1 MADENVKESP
11 KSEEKEPELLG
22 MLLRDAAVVFAAL
35 ALWGGADAWASTSGL
50 ALALV
55 TSVGSALIAGWII
68 ASLMHEWGHY
78 LGAKLSG
85 SKAPRIKAP
94 GLLFFRYNFDLV
106 NNSLGQFTSMSVA
119 GSLAHWG
126 VFAAALLL
134 LPMATLA
141 QTAFISSTFAFAIF
155 ASIVEW
161 PIIARTSLRK
171 IQPIQ
176 AFAHIDG
183 TFLLRHQVYGGVAG
197 LAFLGYLQLA

>member
-35 ALWGGADAWASTSGL
+35 ALWGGADAWATTSGL
-50 ALALV
+50 AVALV

-85 SKAPRIKAP
+85 SKAPRIKSP

>member
-11 KSEEKEPELLG
+11 KSEEKEPDLLG

-35 ALWGGADAWASTSGL
+35 ALWGGADAWATTSGL
-50 ALALV
+50 AVALV

-171 IQPIQ
+171 IQPLQ

>member
-22 MLLRDAAVVFAAL
+22 MLLRDAAVVFAGL
-35 ALWGGADAWASTSGL
+35 ALWGGADAWATTSGL
-50 ALALV
+50 AVALV

-78 LGAKLSG
+78 LGAKLSR

-119 GSLAHWG
+119 VASPIGVYLRRRSCCFPWRPSHRRLSSVRPSLSPFSP
-126 VFAAALLL
+126 V
-134 LPMATLA
+134 
-141 QTAFISSTFAFAIF
+141 SSNG
-155 ASIVEW
+155 
-161 PIIARTSLRK
+161 
-171 IQPIQ
+171 Q
-176 AFAHIDG
+176 
-183 TFLLRHQVYGGVAG
+183 LLRARVFVRYSRCKRSRTLTEPFCCATRYT
-197 LAFLGYLQLA
+197 AA

>member
-35 ALWGGADAWASTSGL
+35 ALWGGADAWATTSGL

>member
-35 ALWGGADAWASTSGL
+35 ALWGGADAWATTSGL
-50 ALALV
+50 AVALV

>member
-22 MLLRDAAVVFAAL
+22 MLLRDAAVVFAGL
-35 ALWGGADAWASTSGL
+35 ALWGGADAWATTSGL
-50 ALALV
+50 AVALV

-78 LGAKLSG
+78 LGAKLSR

-171 IQPIQ
+171 IQPLQ

>member
-35 ALWGGADAWASTSGL
+35 ALWGGADAWATTSGL

-171 IQPIQ
+171 IQPLQ

>member
-22 MLLRDAAVVFAAL
+22 MLLRDAAVVFAGL
-35 ALWGGADAWASTSGL
+35 ALWGGADAWATTSGL
-50 ALALV
+50 AVALV

-171 IQPIQ
+171 IQPLQ

>member
-22 MLLRDAAVVFAAL
+22 MLLRDAAVVFAAF
-35 ALWGGADAWASTSGL
+35 ALWGGADAWATTSGL
-50 ALALV
+50 AVALV

>member
-1 MADENVKESP
+1 
-11 KSEEKEPELLG
+11 
-22 MLLRDAAVVFAAL
+22 
-35 ALWGGADAWASTSGL
+35 
-50 ALALV
+50 
-55 TSVGSALIAGWII
+55 
-68 ASLMHEWGHY
+68 
-78 LGAKLSG
+78 
-85 SKAPRIKAP
+85 
-94 GLLFFRYNFDLV
+94 
-106 NNSLGQFTSMSVA
+106 MSVA

-171 IQPIQ
+171 IQPLQ

>member
-35 ALWGGADAWASTSGL
+35 ALWGGADAWATTSGL
-50 ALALV
+50 AVALV

-171 IQPIQ
+171 IQPTQ